1 MTSAHAD
8 DERADVDRDCP
19 SCRTLRARWTRMA
32 HHLLAN
38 EFVAA
43 PEFGGHGI
51 HAALLFIGS
60 AY

>member
-1 MTSAHAD
+1 
-8 DERADVDRDCP
+8 
-19 SCRTLRARWTRMA
+19 MA

-43 PEFGGHGI
+43 PEFGGHGT